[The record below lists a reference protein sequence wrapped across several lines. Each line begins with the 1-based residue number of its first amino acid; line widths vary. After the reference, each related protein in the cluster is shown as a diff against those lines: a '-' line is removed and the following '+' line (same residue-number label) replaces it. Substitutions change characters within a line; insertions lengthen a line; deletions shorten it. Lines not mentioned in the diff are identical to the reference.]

1 MPLNDNTG
9 RVSGVPAG
17 GYQPGTATGPN
28 IPQNVRST
36 GAGTYTRPGVANI
49 EVVDPLLEGY
59 VFNSGLEDPAVS
71 KYLSIKYPQYTLT
84 ALLDRLGRSEG
95 IANSSWSWFE
105 MDRTRRGGS
114 VLALQVSFSTTTA
127 PTLGS
132 SLLDL
137 VIVTDIPAGDPYFVV
152 GDIIRLAS
160 GVNLRVNEVGTGS
173 VSSVSYQALRVTRQD
188 GGAFSSNA
196 VITPGITFGHA
207 FNSWGEG
214 SNGPGVGRAYFP
226 EERYNKLNIL
236 RRSLRV
242 TGNTLTQRTRIG
254 DGKSWY
260 YTAEDIEMK
269 EFARDRELAILTG
282 QMTPDGAAI
291 QNGDGILS
299 MVENQGTVTTFTGA
313 MTESALQSH
322 ILSMMYKFGSSAKE
336 YVCLCG
342 MDFMADVTNALKHY
356 FIGSPST
363 GAVVGGSTSGGVS
376 YGSFG
381 NVNVVGLDLV
391 SYRYMGKTIHFV
403 HYEMF
408 DDPAVFPFRNTGS
421 GATANRKSY
430 SGSGLFLDMGS
441 DSAGNKLVTM
451 KHRELNGENRKFIH
465 KIIPGMHQGSNGL
478 AANSFDGFQIEYLS
492 EVGVEV
498 RVPGRH
504 GFMTRVGS

>member
-1 MPLNDNTG
+1 MPLNDNAG
-9 RVSGVPAG
+9 RVSGVPSG
-17 GYQPGTATGPN
+17 GYVSGTSTGPN
-28 IPQNVRST
+28 IPQNARST
-36 GAGTYTRPGVANI
+36 GAGTYSRPGVANI

-59 VFNSGLEDPAVS
+59 AFSAGLEDPAIS

-84 ALLDRLGRSEG
+84 TLLDRLGRSEG

-114 VLALQVSFSTTTA
+114 VLALQVSLSTTTA
-127 PTLGS
+127 PTLGT
-132 SLLDL
+132 SLTSLC
-137 VIVTDIPAGDPYFVV
+137 IVTDIAAGDPYLVV

-160 GVNLRVNEVGTGS
+160 GVNLRVNAVGTGT
-173 VSSVSYQALRVTRQD
+173 VSSVSYQAAEVTRQD
-188 GGAFSSNA
+188 GGAFTST
-196 VITPGITFGHA
+196 VIAANITFGHA

-214 SNGPGVGRAYFP
+214 SNGPGVGRAYAP

-242 TGNTLTQRTRIG
+242 TGNTLTQKTRIG

-260 YTAEDIEMK
+260 YTVEDIEMK

-356 FIGSPST
+356 FIGTPGS
-363 GAVVGGSTSGGVS
+363 GATQGGVT
-376 YGSFG
+376 YGTFG
-381 NVNVVGLDLV
+381 SVNTVGLDLV

-408 DDPAVFPFRNTGS
+408 DDPAVFPFRNPSSST
-421 GATANRKSY
+421 ATANRKSY
-430 SGSGLFLDMGS
+430 SGSGLFLDMGA

-465 KIIPGMHQGSNGL
+465 KIIPGMHQGNNGI
-478 AANSFDGFQIEYLS
+478 ASNSFDGFQIEYLS
-492 EVGVEV
+492 EVGVEI

-504 GFMTRVGS
+504 GFMTRIGS

>member
-1 MPLNDNTG
+1 MPLNDNSG
-9 RVSGVPAG
+9 RQSGVPAG
-17 GYQPGTATGPN
+17 GYQSGTASGPN
-28 IPQNVRST
+28 IPQGARST
-36 GAGTYTRPGVANI
+36 GAGTYTRAGVQNI

-59 VFNSGLEDPAVS
+59 VFSAGLEDPAIS

-84 ALLDRLGRSEG
+84 TLLDRLGRSEG

-105 MDRTRRGGS
+105 MDRTRRGG
-114 VLALQVSFSTTTA
+114 VAKALQVSIATTTA
-127 PTLGS
+127 PTLGGTLAS
-132 SLLDL
+132 IC
-137 VIVTDIPAGDPYFVV
+137 IVTDVPFGDPYFVK
-152 GDIIRLAS
+152 GDVIRLAS
-160 GVNLRVNEVGTGS
+160 GINVRVNEVGSGT
-173 VSSVSYQALRVTRQD
+173 VSSVAYQAIEVTRQD
-188 GGAFSSNA
+188 GGFFTTGTIATDIS
-196 VITPGITFGHA
+196 FGHV

-214 SNGPGVGRAYFP
+214 SNGPGMGRAYFP

-236 RRSLRV
+236 RRSLKV
-242 TGNTLTQRTRIG
+242 TGNTLTQRTRVG

-260 YTAEDIEMK
+260 YTVEDIEMK
-269 EFARDRELAILTG
+269 EFARYRELAILTG

-313 MTESALQSH
+313 MTEAALQSH

-356 FIGSPST
+356 FIGTPNSLN
-363 GAVVGGSTSGGVS
+363 AAGGSTSGGVS
-376 YGSFG
+376 YGTFG
-381 NVNVVGLDLV
+381 NVNTVGLDLV

-408 DDPAVFPFRNTGS
+408 DDPAVFPFRNPSTS
-421 GATANRKSY
+421 TATANRKSY

-478 AANSFDGFQIEYLS
+478 AANAFDGFQIEYLS
-492 EVGVEV
+492 EVGVEI

-504 GFMTRVGS
+504 GFMTRLGS